1 MTTSTNEPAGTGT
14 ANPPTWHRRLL
25 EGKAALFATLATV
38 AISIGGIVEIVPM
51 FALQSDLARAHA
63 EIAPYTPLE
72 VAGRDVY
79 VREGCYNCHSQMIR
93 PFRAETLR
101 YGPWTRAEEY
111 VWDRPFQLGSR
122 RIGPDLQRIGGKYP
136 NAWHWEHMKD
146 PRSTS
151 PGSMMPSY
159 PWLFEQRVDPADVQA
174 SVKALQRLG
183 TPYSDEEIEAIPR
196 TLFTQA
202 RDIVMDMR
210 AMRVVDGRGDLEVV
224 ALIAYLQRL
233 GTDGR
238 AALVAREAN
247 ATAPTDTAPAVAP

>member
-1 MTTSTNEPAGTGT
+1 MSTPMQPETVPAPP

-25 EGKAALFATLATV
+25 EGRAAVFATLATV
-38 AISIGGIVEIVPM
+38 AISIGGIVEIAPM
-51 FALQSDLARAHA
+51 FALQDDLRTAHA
-63 EIAPYTPLE
+63 DIAPYTPLE
-72 VAGRDVY
+72 VAGRDIY

-122 RIGPDLQRIGGKYP
+122 RIGPDLQRVGGKYP
-136 NAWHWEHMKD
+136 SAWHWEHMKD

-151 PGSMMPSY
+151 PGSIMPAY
-159 PWLFEQRVDPADVQA
+159 TWLYTQRIDGDDVRA
-174 SVKALQRLG
+174 SVTALRTLG
-183 TPYSDEEIEAIPR
+183 TPYTDEEVANAPQLAYKQGAAIVSD
-196 TLFTQA
+196 L
-202 RDIVMDMR
+202 R
-210 AMRVVDGRGDLEVV
+210 AMQIKTATGDLEII

-238 AALVAREAN
+238 AALASAEPAQGG
-247 ATAPTDTAPAVAP
+247 AP

>member
-1 MTTSTNEPAGTGT
+1 MTTPSDPNTPVAH
-14 ANPPTWHRRLL
+14 PPTWHRRLL
-25 EGKAALFATLATV
+25 EGKAAVFATLATV
-38 AISIGGIVEIVPM
+38 AISVGGIVEIAPM
-51 FALQSDLARAHA
+51 FALQADLESAHA
-63 EIAPYTPLE
+63 DIKPYTPLE
-72 VAGRDVY
+72 VAGRDIY

-151 PGSMMPSY
+151 PGSMMPAY
-159 PWLFEQRVDPADVQA
+159 GWLYRQHIDPADVQA

-183 TPYSDEEIEAIPR
+183 TPYTDDEIEAIPQ
-196 TLFTQA
+196 TLLSQA
-202 RDIVMDMR
+202 GELVTDMR
-210 AMRVVDGRGDLEVV
+210 AMGATDATADLEIV

-238 AALVAREAN
+238 AALATKDAQN
-247 ATAPTDTAPAVAP
+247 ATPTDLAPAVTP